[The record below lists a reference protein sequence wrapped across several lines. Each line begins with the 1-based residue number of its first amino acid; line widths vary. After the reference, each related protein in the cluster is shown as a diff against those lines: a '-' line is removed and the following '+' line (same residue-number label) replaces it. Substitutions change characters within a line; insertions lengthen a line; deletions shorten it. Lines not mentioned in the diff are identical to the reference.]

1 MLLLSYFQEFQQ
13 ERKEKKNSFP
23 ITNLFENQSFFKNA
37 QEFNFVNLI
46 ILHRRTSICLRLLK
60 TIFLNTSCTCTLN
73 IFYPP
78 NNARPKGMFAKK
90 PFCKKREKT
99 VGGVD
104 MCRPCFCLIY
114 FVVFRFPRCDMNIV
128 KM

>member
-1 MLLLSYFQEFQQ
+1 MLATF
-13 ERKEKKNSFP
+13 KN
-23 ITNLFENQSFFKNA
+23 NFFKY
-37 QEFNFVNLI
+37 QLHLHVEY
-46 ILHRRTSICLRLLK
+46 ILPTKQRK
-60 TIFLNTSCTCTLN
+60 TQGNVC
-73 IFYPP
+73 
-78 NNARPKGMFAKK
+78 KKK